1 MLGGVYMEDFL
12 NAEIDFVI
20 EEVLEENIELT
31 EQQRQEII
39 DNITNHY
46 DYVWEQLNNAIQN
59 EIDKILE

>member
-1 MLGGVYMEDFL
+1 MEDFL

-31 EQQRQEII
+31 EQQRKEII

>member
-1 MLGGVYMEDFL
+1 MEDFL